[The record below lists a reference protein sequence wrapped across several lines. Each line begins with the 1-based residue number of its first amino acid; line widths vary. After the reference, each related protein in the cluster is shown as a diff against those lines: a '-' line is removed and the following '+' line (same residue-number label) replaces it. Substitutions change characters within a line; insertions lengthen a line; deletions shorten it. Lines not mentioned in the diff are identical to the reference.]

1 MVKSNQRITKIKR
14 DPIEELLK
22 KAEATDVENACQV
35 QPQGMDLTP
44 YPDMSNLRL
53 WVRDYLLKGLNVIY
67 NNDLSSDGQ
76 TYMTTIV
83 DGLPLFT
90 KLSKTIKQVPGTVNF
105 EQPVL
110 VSNGSIGGTSFA
122 TYASND
128 TTVSP
133 GLSSY
138 LTQVGTVNVS
148 SDGIISGFGTN
159 NYIYLQGTS
168 EWQAVGYE
176 YILDFTTGSNVSGIQ
191 TIGQSEYF
199 MACEIDNGS
208 LIEYNYG
215 SGRNVT
221 LLESVQVNTNYIIKV
236 VYTSNTQRV
245 YYDLTDGTETLLA
258 TINDSSQQLGIGQRI
273 CFGRHTSITYRVFAG
288 SINGITTGCVKS
300 DKLYSLTQTG
310 ENHDA
315 FNVTNSLTGYWE
327 SDGSSN
333 DNYLILYNPS
343 EVTLSSFTLS
353 NKLCTSSS
361 YIPTLITVQGS
372 NTNDGSDWITLKE
385 VTNSN
390 TEVGTSKEYSF
401 DVNSQYGYKYT
412 KFILSGSSNTL
423 QVGYLRLNG
432 TIPDGLINVETTK
445 PGLWLSNLCEP
456 YQVSQA
462 GGWLRQNLINDYYKE
477 YTNLN
482 SDTIGNYS
490 FSYFQRGIIHRDA
503 GSTHADNDSYCQHWS
518 PSALG
523 CISHDSLIIP
533 TNNLRNTY
541 TSYQTLA
548 VPSNV
553 DKQSYFETMSKD
565 VNFTFVDNNN
575 NIPLS
580 TTTFNGR
587 VVGDGWQY
595 EFVFEPNY
603 GGSGNNYGE
612 TTNDVPNGSNGGCVT
627 GQITYTL
634 DNGDMCVQNINK
646 CFVTDQALFN
656 PYNHSTGDA
665 LNNDNDNTFIMPIGI
680 SGEGINGTVL
690 DKMPTPGK
698 YYIASLTGSCS
709 NSGEVYL
716 VNDDGTQSTT
726 SQSWQYDTWY
736 GTGNCRPIPFG
747 ISNMV
752 HSCSGCGTCFRPYG
766 CGSGT
771 LYLTETLEPQTNV
784 TIYLNIWDLQKEYA
798 AQGLPWAYTCEYDR
812 FRVEISTQ
820 PCSDWYC
827 KSFVI
832 AENVD
837 INDLGDISALQRIVF
852 SGG

>member
-22 KAEATDVENACQV
+22 KAEAMYVKDGCQV

-67 NNDLSSDGQ
+67 NNELSIDGQ
-76 TYMTTIV
+76 TYMTTII

-90 KLSKTIKQVPGTVNF
+90 KLSKSISDIPKTEEIDYV
-105 EQPVL
+105 QPTDFKSVDL
-110 VSNGSIGGTSFA
+110 IDTAYNCVIA
-122 TYASND
+122 T
-128 TTVSP
+128 T
-133 GLSSY
+133 L
-138 LTQVGTVNVS
+138 NVS
-148 SDGIISGFGTN
+148 STMAACLNNWQSAKGKTWHSSNGQNQTVTIYFKDAFKPTSINFKNRRDDNHNIWSISQVTVFASNNNSDYVQIGYTTN
-159 NYIYLQGTS
+159 DNDTQGGAWSVDCNTDTSYNYIKLEFKGKSVYCALSKCVFNGKFLKNL
-168 EWQAVGYE
+168 GYS
-176 YILDFTTGSNVSGIQ
+176 T
-191 TIGQSEYF
+191 
-199 MACEIDNGS
+199 
-208 LIEYNYG
+208 
-215 SGRNVT
+215 
-221 LLESVQVNTNYIIKV
+221 
-236 VYTSNTQRV
+236 
-245 YYDLTDGTETLLA
+245 
-258 TINDSSQQLGIGQRI
+258 
-273 CFGRHTSITYRVFAG
+273 
-288 SINGITTGCVKS
+288 
-300 DKLYSLTQTG
+300 
-310 ENHDA
+310 
-315 FNVTNSLTGYWE
+315 
-327 SDGSSN
+327 
-333 DNYLILYNPS
+333 
-343 EVTLSSFTLS
+343 
-353 NKLCTSSS
+353 
-361 YIPTLITVQGS
+361 
-372 NTNDGSDWITLKE
+372 
-385 VTNSN
+385 
-390 TEVGTSKEYSF
+390 
-401 DVNSQYGYKYT
+401 
-412 KFILSGSSNTL
+412 
-423 QVGYLRLNG
+423 
-432 TIPDGLINVETTK
+432 VETSK

-490 FSYFQRGIIHRDA
+490 FSYFQRGIIHRDT

-548 VPSNV
+548 VPSDV
-553 DKQSYFETMSKD
+553 DKQSYSETMSKD
-565 VNFTFVDNNN
+565 VNFTFVDNND

-612 TTNDVPNGSNGGCVT
+612 TEEDVPNGSNGGCVT
-627 GQITYTL
+627 GQITYQL
-634 DNGDMCVQNINK
+634 DNGDVCVQNIDK

-656 PYNHSTGDA
+656 QYNHSTGDA
-665 LNNDNDNTFIMPIGI
+665 LSNNNTFVMPIYI
-680 SGEGINGTVL
+680 SGEGIAGTLL
-690 DKMPTPGK
+690 DERPTRG
-698 YYIASLTGSCS
+698 YYIASVSGSCS
-709 NSGEVYL
+709 NTGEVYL
-716 VNDDGTQSTT
+716 VNDDGTHSTT
-726 SQSWQYDTWY
+726 SQSWRYDTWS
-736 GTGNCRPIPFG
+736 GSGNCRPLPFG
-747 ISNMV
+747 IKNME
-752 HSCSGCGTCFRPYG
+752 HTCSGCGTCYIPAG

-771 LYLTETLEPQTNV
+771 LYLTKTIEPQTNV

-827 KSFVI
+827 KSFII

>member
-22 KAEATDVENACQV
+22 KAEAMDVEDGCQV

-44 YPDMSNLRL
+44 YPNMSNLRL

-67 NNDLSSDGQ
+67 NNELSIDGQ

-90 KLSKTIKQVPGTVNF
+90 KLSKTIKQEAVGIPF

-110 VSNGSIGGTSFA
+110 TEDGTIGGSSFA
-122 TYASND
+122 VNGLPAIGNELYVMTNPNTGYYYYGGYLPNQQFTYYNPDAIKLTSITFNNVSIPSNIEGDILKTFKLEASND
-128 TTVSP
+128 NSVWT
-133 GLSSY
+133 
-138 LTQVGTVNVS
+138 
-148 SDGIISGFGTN
+148 
-159 NYIYLQGTS
+159 
-168 EWQAVGYE
+168 
-176 YILDFTTGSNVSGIQ
+176 
-191 TIGQSEYF
+191 TIGTYSRTNS
-199 MACEIDNGS
+199 AA
-208 LIEYNYG
+208 G
-215 SGRNVT
+215 SGNDNVEVTTEYAFKYFRFT
-221 LLESVQVNTNYIIKV
+221 LLE
-236 VYTSNTQRV
+236 
-245 YYDLTDGTETLLA
+245 
-258 TINDSSQQLGIGQRI
+258 
-273 CFGRHTSITYRVFAG
+273 
-288 SINGITTGCVKS
+288 
-300 DKLYSLTQTG
+300 
-310 ENHDA
+310 A
-315 FNVTNSLTGYWE
+315 FNGNV
-327 SDGSSN
+327 
-333 DNYLILYNPS
+333 
-343 EVTLSSFTLS
+343 
-353 NKLCTSSS
+353 NKQAVS
-361 YIPTLITVQGS
+361 YC
-372 NTNDGSDWITLKE
+372 
-385 VTNSN
+385 
-390 TEVGTSKEYSF
+390 
-401 DVNSQYGYKYT
+401 
-412 KFILSGSSNTL
+412 
-423 QVGYLRLNG
+423 RLNG
-432 TIPDGLINVETTK
+432 IIENGIANVETSK

-482 SDTIGNYS
+482 SDTIGNFS

-548 VPSNV
+548 VPSDV
-553 DKQSYFETMSKD
+553 DKQSYSETLSKD
-565 VNFTFVDNNN
+565 VEFTFVDNNN

-595 EFVFEPNY
+595 EFVFEPNH

-612 TTNDVPNGSNGGCVT
+612 TDKDVIYGSNGGCVT
-627 GQITYTL
+627 GQITYQL
-634 DNGDMCVQNINK
+634 DNGDMCVQNIDK
-646 CFVTDQALFN
+646 CFITDQALFN

-665 LNNDNDNTFIMPIGI
+665 LNDKGEYIRHKDWSGLCGDYIKLYNGPGI
-680 SGEGINGTVL
+680 VL
-690 DKMPTPGK
+690 G
-698 YYIASLTGSCS
+698 A
-709 NSGEVYL
+709 
-716 VNDDGTQSTT
+716 TT
-726 SQSWQYDTWY
+726 T
-736 GTGNCRPIPFG
+736 
-747 ISNMV
+747 ISN
-752 HSCSGCGTCFRPYG
+752 CCGRAHISLLYNGDDRYIGSECTTGY
-766 CGSGT
+766 GSGSST
-771 LYLTETLEPQTNV
+771 VKGDSAVAEVATSSRVDVENRGCCNRYGGSATFYFKEALEPQSNV

>member
-22 KAEATDVENACQV
+22 KAEATDVEDACQV

-44 YPDMSNLRL
+44 YPDMNNLRL

-67 NNDLSSDGQ
+67 NNDLTTDGQ

-90 KLSKTIKQVPGTVNF
+90 KLSKTIKQEAVGIPF

-110 VSNGSIGGTSFA
+110 TEDGTIGGSSFA
-122 TYASND
+122 VNGLPAMGTSLYVMTNPNTGYYYYGGFLPNQQFTYYNPDAIKITSVTFNNVSIPSDIAGDILKTFKLEASND
-128 TTVSP
+128 
-133 GLSSY
+133 
-138 LTQVGTVNVS
+138 N
-148 SDGIISGFGTN
+148 
-159 NYIYLQGTS
+159 
-168 EWQAVGYE
+168 
-176 YILDFTTGSNVSGIQ
+176 
-191 TIGQSEYF
+191 
-199 MACEIDNGS
+199 
-208 LIEYNYG
+208 
-215 SGRNVT
+215 
-221 LLESVQVNTNYIIKV
+221 
-236 VYTSNTQRV
+236 
-245 YYDLTDGTETLLA
+245 
-258 TINDSSQQLGIGQRI
+258 
-273 CFGRHTSITYRVFAG
+273 
-288 SINGITTGCVKS
+288 
-300 DKLYSLTQTG
+300 
-310 ENHDA
+310 
-315 FNVTNSLTGYWE
+315 
-327 SDGSSN
+327 
-333 DNYLILYNPS
+333 
-343 EVTLSSFTLS
+343 
-353 NKLCTSSS
+353 
-361 YIPTLITVQGS
+361 
-372 NTNDGSDWITLKE
+372 SDWITLGTYSRTNSTAGSGNDNVE
-385 VTNSN
+385 VT
-390 TEVGTSKEYSF
+390 TEYAF
-401 DVNSQYGYKYT
+401 KY
-412 KFILSGSSNTL
+412 FRFTL
-423 QVGYLRLNG
+423 LEAFNGNINQQAVSYCRLNG
-432 TIPDGLINVETTK
+432 IIETGLANIDTSK

-548 VPSNV
+548 VPSDV
-553 DKQSYFETMSKD
+553 DKQSYFETLSKD
-565 VNFTFVDNNN
+565 VEFTFVDNNN

-612 TTNDVPNGSNGGCVT
+612 TEEDVPNGSNGGCVT
-627 GQITYTL
+627 GQITYQL
-634 DNGDMCVQNINK
+634 DNGDVCVQSIDK

-665 LNNDNDNTFIMPIGI
+665 LNDKGEYIQHKYWSGTCGDNVELYDGPRIVLGATTSI
-680 SGEGINGTVL
+680 SNCCG
-690 DKMPTPGK
+690 MA
-698 YYIASLTGSCS
+698 YISLTYSNKYFYKGSECT
-709 NSGEVYL
+709 V
-716 VNDDGTQSTT
+716 DGGGGQSTVKGDSTVAEVAT
-726 SQSWQYDTWY
+726 SSKAGVINQSCC
-736 GTGNCRPIPFG
+736 NFFG
-747 ISNMV
+747 
-752 HSCSGCGTCFRPYG
+752 GQA
-766 CGSGT
+766 T
-771 LYLTETLEPQTNV
+771 LYFKEALEPQTNV

-837 INDLGDISALQRIVF
+837 INDLGDISTLQRIVF

>member
-22 KAEATDVENACQV
+22 KAEAMDVEDGCQV

-44 YPDMSNLRL
+44 YPDMSSLRL
-53 WVRDYLLKGLNVIY
+53 WVHDYLLKGLNVIY
-67 NNDLSSDGQ
+67 NNELSIDGQ

-90 KLSKTIKQVPGTVNF
+90 KLSKTIKQKAIGTQF

-110 VSNGSIGGTSFA
+110 TEDGTIGGSSFA
-122 TYASND
+122 VNGLPAIGNELYVMTNPDEGYYYYGGYLPNQQFTYYNPDAIKLTSITFNNVSIPSNIEGDILKTFKLEASND
-128 TTVSP
+128 
-133 GLSSY
+133 
-138 LTQVGTVNVS
+138 N
-148 SDGIISGFGTN
+148 
-159 NYIYLQGTS
+159 
-168 EWQAVGYE
+168 
-176 YILDFTTGSNVSGIQ
+176 
-191 TIGQSEYF
+191 
-199 MACEIDNGS
+199 
-208 LIEYNYG
+208 
-215 SGRNVT
+215 
-221 LLESVQVNTNYIIKV
+221 
-236 VYTSNTQRV
+236 
-245 YYDLTDGTETLLA
+245 
-258 TINDSSQQLGIGQRI
+258 
-273 CFGRHTSITYRVFAG
+273 
-288 SINGITTGCVKS
+288 
-300 DKLYSLTQTG
+300 
-310 ENHDA
+310 
-315 FNVTNSLTGYWE
+315 
-327 SDGSSN
+327 
-333 DNYLILYNPS
+333 
-343 EVTLSSFTLS
+343 
-353 NKLCTSSS
+353 
-361 YIPTLITVQGS
+361 
-372 NTNDGSDWITLKE
+372 SDWITIGTYSR
-385 VTNSN
+385 TNSVAGSGN
-390 TEVGTSKEYSF
+390 DNVEITTEYAF
-401 DVNSQYGYKYT
+401 KY
-412 KFILSGSSNTL
+412 FRFTL
-423 QVGYLRLNG
+423 LEAFNGNINKQAVSYCRLNG
-432 TIPDGLINVETTK
+432 IIENGIANVETSK

-548 VPSNV
+548 VPSAV
-553 DKQSYFETMSKD
+553 DKQSYSETISKD
-565 VNFTFVDNNN
+565 VEFTFVDNNN

-612 TTNDVPNGSNGGCVT
+612 TEEDVPNGSNGGCVT
-627 GQITYTL
+627 GQITYQL
-634 DNGDMCVQNINK
+634 DNGDTCVQSIDK

-665 LNNDNDNTFIMPIGI
+665 LGGNNTFIMPIGI
-680 SGEGINGTVL
+680 SGEGVNGTLL
-690 DKMPTPGK
+690 DELPINGK
-698 YYIASLTGSCS
+698 YYIASLTGSC
-709 NSGEVYL
+709 NGSGKVYL
-716 VNDDGTQSTT
+716 INDDGTHSTT
-726 SQSWQYDTWY
+726 SQSWNYETWA
-736 GTGNCRPIPFG
+736 GSGNCRPRPFG
-747 ISNMV
+747 ISHIG
-752 HSCSGCGTCFRPYG
+752 HSCNNCGTCYVSHG

-771 LYLTETLEPQTNV
+771 LYLTEKLEPQTNV

-832 AENVD
+832 AKNVN

>member
-22 KAEATDVENACQV
+22 KAEAMDVEDGCQV
-35 QPQGMDLTP
+35 QPQGMGLTP
-44 YPDMSNLRL
+44 YPDMNSLRL

-67 NNDLSSDGQ
+67 NNELSIDGQ

-90 KLSKTIKQVPGTVNF
+90 KLSKTIKQKAVGISF

-110 VSNGSIGGTSFA
+110 TEDGTIGGSSFA
-122 TYASND
+122 VNGLPIMGTNLYVMTNPNTGYYYYEEFLPNQQFTYYNPDAIKLTSITFNNTSIPSNIEGDILKTFQLDASND
-128 TTVSP
+128 
-133 GLSSY
+133 
-138 LTQVGTVNVS
+138 N
-148 SDGIISGFGTN
+148 
-159 NYIYLQGTS
+159 
-168 EWQAVGYE
+168 
-176 YILDFTTGSNVSGIQ
+176 
-191 TIGQSEYF
+191 
-199 MACEIDNGS
+199 
-208 LIEYNYG
+208 
-215 SGRNVT
+215 
-221 LLESVQVNTNYIIKV
+221 
-236 VYTSNTQRV
+236 
-245 YYDLTDGTETLLA
+245 
-258 TINDSSQQLGIGQRI
+258 
-273 CFGRHTSITYRVFAG
+273 
-288 SINGITTGCVKS
+288 
-300 DKLYSLTQTG
+300 
-310 ENHDA
+310 
-315 FNVTNSLTGYWE
+315 
-327 SDGSSN
+327 
-333 DNYLILYNPS
+333 
-343 EVTLSSFTLS
+343 
-353 NKLCTSSS
+353 
-361 YIPTLITVQGS
+361 
-372 NTNDGSDWITLKE
+372 SDWITIGTYSRTNSAAGSGNDSIEITTEYAFKYFRFTLKE
-385 VTNSN
+385 AFNGNKDKQAVS
-390 TEVGTSKEYSF
+390 YC
-401 DVNSQYGYKYT
+401 
-412 KFILSGSSNTL
+412 
-423 QVGYLRLNG
+423 RLNG
-432 TIPDGLINVETTK
+432 IIENGIANVETSK

-548 VPSNV
+548 VPSDV
-553 DKQSYFETMSKD
+553 DKQSYFETLSKD
-565 VNFTFVDNNN
+565 VEFTFVDNNN

-612 TTNDVPNGSNGGCVT
+612 TEEDVPNGSNGGCVT
-627 GQITYTL
+627 GQITYQL
-634 DNGDMCVQNINK
+634 DNGDVCVQTIDK

-665 LNNDNDNTFIMPIGI
+665 LNDKGEYIQHKDWSGGCGKHVIIYNGPGIVLGATTTISNCCKKAKISLSYNTGDSY
-680 SGEGINGTVL
+680 SGSV
-690 DKMPTPGK
+690 
-698 YYIASLTGSCS
+698 C
-709 NSGEVYL
+709 
-716 VNDDGTQSTT
+716 TT
-726 SQSWQYDTWY
+726 SY
-736 GTGNCRPIPFG
+736 
-747 ISNMV
+747 
-752 HSCSGCGTCFRPYG
+752 
-766 CGSGT
+766 GSGSSTVKGDSTVAETAASSRVSVRNSNCCNYYGGQAT
-771 LYLTETLEPQTNV
+771 LYFKEALEPQTNV

-820 PCSDWYC
+820 PCSAWYC

>member
-1 MVKSNQRITKIKR
+1 MAKSNQRITKIKR

-22 KAEATDVENACQV
+22 KAEATDVEDACQV

-44 YPDMSNLRL
+44 YPDMNNLRL

-67 NNDLSSDGQ
+67 NNDLSNDGQ

-90 KLSKTIKQVPGTVNF
+90 KLSKTIKQEEKPSEIFDVPY

-110 VSNGSIGGTSFA
+110 TANGTPGGSEIA
-122 TYASND
+122 MIYNHQDWYA
-128 TTVSP
+128 
-133 GLSSY
+133 Y
-138 LTQVGTVNVS
+138 NVS
-148 SDGIISGFGTN
+148 STNQTGDGPYWQ
-159 NYIYLQGTS
+159 NYSIVDGSRQLPSY
-168 EWQAVGYE
+168 VGY
-176 YILDFTTGSNVSGIQ
+176 YIPSGIKL
-191 TIGQSEYF
+191 T
-199 MACEIDNGS
+199 
-208 LIEYNYG
+208 
-215 SGRNVT
+215 
-221 LLESVQVNTNYIIKV
+221 SVVLMNKSAQAGTRYTARSFII
-236 VYTSNTQRV
+236 Q
-245 YYDLTDGTETLLA
+245 G
-258 TINDSSQQLGIGQRI
+258 
-273 CFGRHTSITYRVFAG
+273 
-288 SINGITTGCVKS
+288 
-300 DKLYSLTQTG
+300 
-310 ENHDA
+310 
-315 FNVTNSLTGYWE
+315 
-327 SDGSSN
+327 SN
-333 DNYLILYNPS
+333 DNQVWTNLHEETDWSYYNVFDK
-343 EVTLSSFTLS
+343 E
-353 NKLCTSSS
+353 
-361 YIPTLITVQGS
+361 YEIPIDTDYAYKYVRINITR
-372 NTNDGSDWITLKE
+372 TNDGKVVQL
-385 VTNSN
+385 
-390 TEVGTSKEYSF
+390 
-401 DVNSQYGYKYT
+401 GYMK
-412 KFILSGSSNTL
+412 
-423 QVGYLRLNG
+423 LNG
-432 TIPDGLINVETTK
+432 YTRGSEYANVETTK

-482 SDTIGNYS
+482 SDTLGNYS

-503 GSTHADNDSYCQHWS
+503 GSTHANNDSYCQHWS
-518 PSALG
+518 PSELG

-533 TNNLRNTY
+533 LNNLRNTY

-548 VPSNV
+548 VPSDV
-553 DKQSYFETMSKD
+553 DKQSYSETMSKD

-634 DNGDMCVQNINK
+634 DNGDVCVQNINK
-646 CFVTDQALFN
+646 CFITDQALFN
-656 PYNHSTGDA
+656 SYNHSTGDA
-665 LNNDNDNTFIMPIGI
+665 LNNDNTFIMPIGI

-698 YYIASLTGSCS
+698 QYIASLTASCS
-709 NSGEVYL
+709 NSGEVFL
-716 VNDDGTQSTT
+716 VNDDGTHSTT
-726 SQSWQYDTWY
+726 SQSWTYDTWS
-736 GTGNCRPIPFG
+736 GTGNCRPLPFG
-747 ISNMV
+747 VSNTV
-752 HSCSGCGTCFRPYG
+752 HSCSGCGTCYRPSG

-771 LYLTETLEPQTNV
+771 LYLTETIEPQTNV

>member
-22 KAEATDVENACQV
+22 KAEAMDVEDGCQV

-44 YPDMSNLRL
+44 YPNMSNLRL

-67 NNDLSSDGQ
+67 NNELSIDGQ

-90 KLSKTIKQVPGTVNF
+90 KLSKTIKQKAIGTPF

-110 VSNGSIGGTSFA
+110 TEDGTIGGSSFA
-122 TYASND
+122 VNGLPTMDNELYVMTNPDEGYYYYGGYSPNQQFTYYNPDAIKLTSITFNNVSVPSNIEGDILKTFKLDASND
-128 TTVSP
+128 
-133 GLSSY
+133 
-138 LTQVGTVNVS
+138 N
-148 SDGIISGFGTN
+148 
-159 NYIYLQGTS
+159 
-168 EWQAVGYE
+168 
-176 YILDFTTGSNVSGIQ
+176 
-191 TIGQSEYF
+191 
-199 MACEIDNGS
+199 
-208 LIEYNYG
+208 
-215 SGRNVT
+215 
-221 LLESVQVNTNYIIKV
+221 
-236 VYTSNTQRV
+236 
-245 YYDLTDGTETLLA
+245 
-258 TINDSSQQLGIGQRI
+258 
-273 CFGRHTSITYRVFAG
+273 
-288 SINGITTGCVKS
+288 
-300 DKLYSLTQTG
+300 
-310 ENHDA
+310 
-315 FNVTNSLTGYWE
+315 
-327 SDGSSN
+327 
-333 DNYLILYNPS
+333 
-343 EVTLSSFTLS
+343 
-353 NKLCTSSS
+353 
-361 YIPTLITVQGS
+361 
-372 NTNDGSDWITLKE
+372 SDWITIGTYSRTNFAAGSGNDDIE
-385 VTNSN
+385 VT
-390 TEVGTSKEYSF
+390 TEYAFKYFRFTLLEAFNGN
-401 DVNSQYGYKYT
+401 VNKQAVSYC
-412 KFILSGSSNTL
+412 
-423 QVGYLRLNG
+423 RLNG
-432 TIPDGLINVETTK
+432 IIETGLANIDTTK

-523 CISHDSLIIP
+523 CISHDSIIIP

-548 VPSNV
+548 VPSDV
-553 DKQSYFETMSKD
+553 DKQSYFETLSKD
-565 VNFTFVDNNN
+565 VEFTFVDNNN

-612 TTNDVPNGSNGGCVT
+612 TEEDVPNGSNGGCVT
-627 GQITYTL
+627 GQITYQL
-634 DNGDMCVQNINK
+634 DNGDTCVQTIDK
-646 CFVTDQALFN
+646 CFITDQALFN

-665 LNNDNDNTFIMPIGI
+665 LNDKGEYIQHKDW
-680 SGEGINGTVL
+680 SGRCGSSVELYNGTGIVL
-690 DKMPTPGK
+690 G
-698 YYIASLTGSCS
+698 A
-709 NSGEVYL
+709 
-716 VNDDGTQSTT
+716 TT
-726 SQSWQYDTWY
+726 S
-736 GTGNCRPIPFG
+736 
-747 ISNMV
+747 ISN
-752 HSCSGCGTCFRPYG
+752 C
-766 CGSGT
+766 CGSARISLLYNTGDKYSGSECTTGYGSGSSTVKGDSAVAETATSSVVDIKNGDCCNFYGGSAT
-771 LYLTETLEPQTNV
+771 LYFKEALEPQTNV

-798 AQGLPWAYTCEYDR
+798 AQGLPWTYTCEYDR
-812 FRVEISTQ
+812 FRVEISTK

-832 AENVD
+832 AENVE

>member
-22 KAEATDVENACQV
+22 KAEATDVEDGCQV

-44 YPDMSNLRL
+44 YPDMNSLRL
-53 WVRDYLLKGLNVIY
+53 WVHDYLLKGLNVIY
-67 NNDLSSDGQ
+67 NNELSIDGQ
-76 TYMTTIV
+76 TCMTTIV

-90 KLSKTIKQVPGTVNF
+90 KLSKTIKQKAVGISF

-110 VSNGSIGGTSFA
+110 TEDGTIGGSSFA
-122 TYASND
+122 VNGLPAMGTNLYVMTNPNTGYYYYAGYLPNQQFTYYNPDAIKLTSITFNNTSIPSNIEDDILKTFQLDASND
-128 TTVSP
+128 NSVWT
-133 GLSSY
+133 
-138 LTQVGTVNVS
+138 
-148 SDGIISGFGTN
+148 
-159 NYIYLQGTS
+159 
-168 EWQAVGYE
+168 
-176 YILDFTTGSNVSGIQ
+176 
-191 TIGQSEYF
+191 TIGTYSRTNS
-199 MACEIDNGS
+199 AA
-208 LIEYNYG
+208 G
-215 SGRNVT
+215 SG
-221 LLESVQVNTNYIIKV
+221 
-236 VYTSNTQRV
+236 
-245 YYDLTDGTETLLA
+245 
-258 TINDSSQQLGIGQRI
+258 NDSIE
-273 CFGRHTSITYRVFAG
+273 
-288 SINGITTGCVKS
+288 ITTE
-300 DKLYSLTQTG
+300 Y
-310 ENHDA
+310 A
-315 FNVTNSLTGYWE
+315 FKY
-327 SDGSSN
+327 
-333 DNYLILYNPS
+333 
-343 EVTLSSFTLS
+343 FRF
-353 NKLCTSSS
+353 
-361 YIPTLITVQGS
+361 
-372 NTNDGSDWITLKE
+372 TLKE
-385 VTNSN
+385 AFNGNTNKQAVS
-390 TEVGTSKEYSF
+390 YC
-401 DVNSQYGYKYT
+401 
-412 KFILSGSSNTL
+412 
-423 QVGYLRLNG
+423 RLDGIVENG
-432 TIPDGLINVETTK
+432 IANVETSK

-548 VPSNV
+548 VPSDV
-553 DKQSYFETMSKD
+553 DKQSYFETLSKD
-565 VNFTFVDNNN
+565 VEFTFVDNNN

-595 EFVFEPNY
+595 EFVFEPNH

-612 TTNDVPNGSNGGCVT
+612 TEEDVPNGSNGGCVT
-627 GQITYTL
+627 GQITYQL
-634 DNGDMCVQNINK
+634 DNGDVCVQTIDK

-665 LNNDNDNTFIMPIGI
+665 LDNDNTIIMPIGI
-680 SGEGINGTVL
+680 SGEGVNGTSL
-690 DKMPTPGK
+690 DEPPIYGK
-698 YYIASLTGSCS
+698 YYRASLTGNC
-709 NSGEVYL
+709 NGSGEVYL
-716 VNDDGTQSTT
+716 INDDGTHSTT
-726 SQSWQYDTWY
+726 SQSWKYETWMSS
-736 GTGNCRPIPFG
+736 GNCRPRPFG
-747 ISNMV
+747 ISHIG
-752 HSCSGCGTCFRPYG
+752 HSCKGCGTCYISHG

>member
-22 KAEATDVENACQV
+22 KAEAMDVEDGCQV

-44 YPDMSNLRL
+44 YPDMNSLRL
-53 WVRDYLLKGLNVIY
+53 WVHDYLLKGLNVIY
-67 NNDLSSDGQ
+67 NNELSIDGQ

-90 KLSKTIKQVPGTVNF
+90 KLSKTIKQKAVGIPF

-110 VSNGSIGGTSFA
+110 TEDGTIGGSSFA
-122 TYASND
+122 ISGLPAMGTNLYVMTNPNTGYYYYEGFLPNQQFTYYNPDAIKLTSITFNNVSVPSNIEGDILKTFKLEASND
-128 TTVSP
+128 
-133 GLSSY
+133 
-138 LTQVGTVNVS
+138 N
-148 SDGIISGFGTN
+148 
-159 NYIYLQGTS
+159 
-168 EWQAVGYE
+168 
-176 YILDFTTGSNVSGIQ
+176 
-191 TIGQSEYF
+191 
-199 MACEIDNGS
+199 
-208 LIEYNYG
+208 
-215 SGRNVT
+215 
-221 LLESVQVNTNYIIKV
+221 
-236 VYTSNTQRV
+236 
-245 YYDLTDGTETLLA
+245 
-258 TINDSSQQLGIGQRI
+258 
-273 CFGRHTSITYRVFAG
+273 
-288 SINGITTGCVKS
+288 
-300 DKLYSLTQTG
+300 
-310 ENHDA
+310 
-315 FNVTNSLTGYWE
+315 
-327 SDGSSN
+327 
-333 DNYLILYNPS
+333 
-343 EVTLSSFTLS
+343 
-353 NKLCTSSS
+353 
-361 YIPTLITVQGS
+361 
-372 NTNDGSDWITLKE
+372 SDWITLGTYSRTNSAAGSGNDDIE
-385 VTNSN
+385 VT
-390 TEVGTSKEYSF
+390 TEYTFKYFRFTLLEAFNGN
-401 DVNSQYGYKYT
+401 VNKQAVSYC
-412 KFILSGSSNTL
+412 
-423 QVGYLRLNG
+423 RLNG
-432 TIPDGLINVETTK
+432 IIENGIANVETSK

-503 GSTHADNDSYCQHWS
+503 GSTHANNDSYCQHWS

-548 VPSNV
+548 VPSDV
-553 DKQSYFETMSKD
+553 DKQSYFETLSKD
-565 VNFTFVDNNN
+565 VEFTFVDNNN

-612 TTNDVPNGSNGGCVT
+612 TEEDVPNGSNGGCVT
-627 GQITYTL
+627 GQITYQL
-634 DNGDMCVQNINK
+634 DNGDTCVQTIDK
-646 CFVTDQALFN
+646 CFITDQALFN

-665 LNNDNDNTFIMPIGI
+665 LNDR
-680 SGEGINGTVL
+680 GEYIRHKEWEDFCGNFVEIYDGQAIVL
-690 DKMPTPGK
+690 G
-698 YYIASLTGSCS
+698 A
-709 NSGEVYL
+709 
-716 VNDDGTQSTT
+716 TT
-726 SQSWQYDTWY
+726 T
-736 GTGNCRPIPFG
+736 
-747 ISNMV
+747 ISNC
-752 HSCSGCGTCFRPYG
+752 CSSARIYLSYNTGDRYSGSECTTPYG
-766 CGSGT
+766 LGSSTVKGDSAVAETATSSKVTVRNGDCCT
-771 LYLTETLEPQTNV
+771 LYGGSATLYFKEALEPQTNV

-837 INDLGDISALQRIVF
+837 INDLGDISALQRVVF

>member
-35 QPQGMDLTP
+35 QPQGLDLTP

-53 WVRDYLLKGLNVIY
+53 WVHDYLLKGLNVIY
-67 NNDLSSDGQ
+67 NNDLSRDGQ

-90 KLSKTIKQVPGTVNF
+90 KLSKSIKNSDIPKTEEVDYVQPTDFKLVDLIDTSSNCAISTFLSGGDDMAICLNAWQSARGITWHSSVGQDQTVTIYFKDAIKPTGINF
-105 EQPVL
+105 ENRRDDPRNVWPISQVT
-110 VSNGSIGGTSFA
+110 VS
-122 TYASND
+122 ASNNNSDYVQIGYATNDNGEVGGAWSVDCNTD
-128 TTVSP
+128 TF
-133 GLSSY
+133 Y
-138 LTQVGTVNVS
+138 
-148 SDGIISGFGTN
+148 
-159 NYIYLQGTS
+159 NYIKLEFKGLGVYCALSKCVFNGRS
-168 EWQAVGYE
+168 LKNLGYS
-176 YILDFTTGSNVSGIQ
+176 T
-191 TIGQSEYF
+191 
-199 MACEIDNGS
+199 
-208 LIEYNYG
+208 
-215 SGRNVT
+215 
-221 LLESVQVNTNYIIKV
+221 
-236 VYTSNTQRV
+236 
-245 YYDLTDGTETLLA
+245 
-258 TINDSSQQLGIGQRI
+258 
-273 CFGRHTSITYRVFAG
+273 
-288 SINGITTGCVKS
+288 
-300 DKLYSLTQTG
+300 
-310 ENHDA
+310 
-315 FNVTNSLTGYWE
+315 
-327 SDGSSN
+327 
-333 DNYLILYNPS
+333 
-343 EVTLSSFTLS
+343 
-353 NKLCTSSS
+353 
-361 YIPTLITVQGS
+361 
-372 NTNDGSDWITLKE
+372 
-385 VTNSN
+385 
-390 TEVGTSKEYSF
+390 
-401 DVNSQYGYKYT
+401 
-412 KFILSGSSNTL
+412 
-423 QVGYLRLNG
+423 
-432 TIPDGLINVETTK
+432 VETSK

-548 VPSNV
+548 VPSDV
-553 DKQSYFETMSKD
+553 DKQSYSETISKD
-565 VNFTFVDNNN
+565 VEFTFVDNND

-595 EFVFEPNY
+595 EFVFKPNY

-612 TTNDVPNGSNGGCVT
+612 TEEDAPNGSNGGCVT
-627 GQITYTL
+627 GQITYQL
-634 DNGDMCVQNINK
+634 DNGDVCVQNIDK
-646 CFVTDQALFN
+646 CFITGQALFN
-656 PYNHSTGDA
+656 QYNHSTGDT
-665 LNNDNDNTFIMPIGI
+665 LGNINTFVMPIYI
-680 SGEGINGTVL
+680 SGEGIAGTLL
-690 DKMPTPGK
+690 DELPTRD
-698 YYIASLTGSCS
+698 YYIASVSGSCS
-709 NSGEVYL
+709 NTGEIYL

-726 SQSWQYDTWY
+726 SQYWQYDTWH
-736 GTGNCRPIPFG
+736 GSGNCRPLPFG
-747 ISNMV
+747 ISNMG
-752 HSCSGCGTCFRPYG
+752 HTCSGCGTCYIPYK

-771 LYLTETLEPQTNV
+771 LYLTKTIEPQTNV
-784 TIYLNIWDLQKEYA
+784 TIYFNIWDLQKEYA

-827 KSFVI
+827 KSFII

>member
-67 NNDLSSDGQ
+67 NNDLSIDGQ

-90 KLSKTIKQVPGTVNF
+90 KLSKTIKQKAVGIPF

-110 VSNGSIGGTSFA
+110 TEDGTIGGSSFA
-122 TYASND
+122 VNGLSVMGNELYVMTNPNTGYYYYEGYLRNQQFTYYNPDAIKLTSITFNNVSIPSNIEGDILKTFKLEASND
-128 TTVSP
+128 
-133 GLSSY
+133 
-138 LTQVGTVNVS
+138 N
-148 SDGIISGFGTN
+148 
-159 NYIYLQGTS
+159 
-168 EWQAVGYE
+168 
-176 YILDFTTGSNVSGIQ
+176 
-191 TIGQSEYF
+191 
-199 MACEIDNGS
+199 
-208 LIEYNYG
+208 
-215 SGRNVT
+215 
-221 LLESVQVNTNYIIKV
+221 
-236 VYTSNTQRV
+236 
-245 YYDLTDGTETLLA
+245 
-258 TINDSSQQLGIGQRI
+258 
-273 CFGRHTSITYRVFAG
+273 
-288 SINGITTGCVKS
+288 
-300 DKLYSLTQTG
+300 
-310 ENHDA
+310 
-315 FNVTNSLTGYWE
+315 
-327 SDGSSN
+327 
-333 DNYLILYNPS
+333 
-343 EVTLSSFTLS
+343 
-353 NKLCTSSS
+353 
-361 YIPTLITVQGS
+361 
-372 NTNDGSDWITLKE
+372 SDWITLGTYSRTNSAAGSGNDNIE
-385 VTNSN
+385 VT
-390 TEVGTSKEYSF
+390 TEYAF
-401 DVNSQYGYKYT
+401 KYFRFTLLEAFNGNRT
-412 KFILSGSSNTL
+412 KQAVS
-423 QVGYLRLNG
+423 YCRLNG
-432 TIPDGLINVETTK
+432 IVETGMANIDTSK

-548 VPSNV
+548 VPSDV
-553 DKQSYFETMSKD
+553 DKQSYSETMSKD

-612 TTNDVPNGSNGGCVT
+612 TEEDVPNGSNGGCVT

-634 DNGDMCVQNINK
+634 DNGDVCVQNINK

-665 LNNDNDNTFIMPIGI
+665 LNDK
-680 SGEGINGTVL
+680 GE
-690 DKMPTPGK
+690 
-698 YYIASLTGSCS
+698 YIQHKEWSGSC
-709 NSGEVYL
+709 GRYAKL
-716 VNDDGTQSTT
+716 YDGPGIVLGATT
-726 SQSWQYDTWY
+726 T
-736 GTGNCRPIPFG
+736 
-747 ISNMV
+747 ISN
-752 HSCSGCGTCFRPYG
+752 C
-766 CGSGT
+766 CGSAKISLSYNTGDNYSGSECTVGYGSGSSTVRGDSAVAEVATSSVVGVQNSDCCNSYGGKAT
-771 LYLTETLEPQTNV
+771 LYFKEALEPQTNV